1 MESEVKMT
9 QVDKDGDPGSAQPSE
24 THGVE
29 LHISYMCIYIY
40 IACINIYIYIYIYSR
55 KDLHFKK
62 QQSMDV
68 RE

>member
-40 IACINIYIYIYIYSR
+40 IACINICIYIQPQG
-55 KDLHFKK
+55 FTF
-62 QQSMDV
+62 
-68 RE
+68 